1 MIKKS
6 VIAMILLMSFT
17 LKLFSCDFP
26 ESPEPTTLEKGFTY
40 KSSARPCAVK
50 SDIVEFDIDNV
61 VLDLY
66 YGWYLSAYEPNGGSF
81 ELVSVV
87 ALFIGD
93 NYRDSVQYDDLED
106 YRNVDNLY
114 IMNEYSPEEFY
125 SEAFYVKP
133 KSNGWGSR
141 WEFAH
146 HEEIKV
152 PEGVFEGGQASFWFR
167 VCNIWRNKENSRY
180 SIDRT
185 ASVQLVCEYI
195 EPNKVKLS

>member
-66 YGWYLSAYEPNGGSF
+66 YGWNSLAYEPSGDDF
-81 ELVSVV
+81 ELSAVIICFVDYSQS
-87 ALFIGD
+87 I
-93 NYRDSVQYDDLED
+93 QYDDLED

-114 IMNEYSPEEFY
+114 IMNEYSPDEFY
-125 SEAFYVKP
+125 SEAFYAKP

-152 PEGVFEGGQASFWFR
+152 PEGVFEGGQSSFWFG
-167 VCNIWRNKENSRY
+167 VCDVWQNEVNLQYSIWRFAGVY
-180 SIDRT
+180 
-185 ASVQLVCEYI
+185 LYCEYT
-195 EPNKVKLS
+195 EPNRVKLS